1 MLGNDVID
9 LADPETLE
17 ERLHPRFDARVFT
30 GAERALLARS
40 PAPGRLRWRLWAV
53 KEAAYKCA
61 VKLAPGTRFTPA
73 RFEVGFDDERH
84 GSVRWGTARLR
95 FALFEEGERLHAVAT
110 DGADPERAVLQAL
123 CVLPDGAEP
132 ERASGA
138 VGELARGALAAEL
151 GCAAGELAVGRRGR
165 IPILLRRGAPLGLD
179 CSLAHHG
186 RFAAAAIEREQSA
199 A

>member
-9 LADPETLE
+9 LADPETLADA
-17 ERLHPRFDARVFT
+17 LHPRFDARVFT
-30 GAERALLARS
+30 NAERALLARS
-40 PAPGRLRWRLWAV
+40 PCTSRLRWRLWAV

-61 VKLAPGTRFTPA
+61 VKLAPGTRFSPA
-73 RFEVGFDDERH
+73 RFEVGFADERQ
-84 GSVRWGTARLR
+84 GGVRWGTARLR

-110 DGADPERAVLQAL
+110 DGADPERVLHSLCELPAGAGHEQASSAV
-123 CVLPDGAEP
+123 
-132 ERASGA
+132 R
-138 VGELARGALAAEL
+138 ELARGALAAAL
-151 GCAAGELAVGRRGR
+151 GCAAGELAIGRRGR
-165 IPILLRRGAPLGLD
+165 IPVLLRRGAPLGLD